1 MTDVY
6 RTLVSKNKKLGLG
19 GINNPSETLDVSGN
33 INVKGNIIP
42 DSNLTYSL
50 GSAGNAWK
58 DIYVGNNTIFFE
70 QPNQTGDR
78 ISIGIE
84 TSEDDTDNT
93 ITNYS
98 FQLRIKGKD
107 DDDIDP
113 TSVGKKIELGKGRI
127 KLNNE
132 GQRITETEFV
142 EAGKFVE
149 LSDVNINNLS
159 GLDDNFLFI
168 SNGKID
174 KLTSP
179 ELLAKLPIAISNI
192 TGLLTALNLK
202 APLLNPNLT
211 GVPTAPTAS
220 STTNTTQIATT
231 AFVKTAISDLIDSS
245 PSTLDTLNELAAAL
259 GDDANFSTTITNQ
272 LASKLSIAD
281 ASSNYATITSVP
293 TKVSDLTND
302 SGFVTQTELALK
314 QDLISST
321 SRLNANLIH
330 DGTVSNTEFGY
341 LDGVTSGIQT
351 QLDAKQATL
360 VAGSNITITGNTI
373 SATSSGGSS
382 SGTVDLNTSSINDLS
397 DVSFNTTTTSNG
409 QALIWNSSNSLWE
422 PGTVSSSSSSA
433 PFNSSG
439 KMNGHIIPTTNST
452 YDLGS
457 AEYKIRH
464 LFLSNNSL
472 WVGENHKIEVS
483 DGKMR
488 FRKLQKTSIPSG
500 IINNIPGASLEDA
513 KTILGKDPSSTIDD
527 FTLYDWEAYSAAKG
541 TPLPIDQIFKSDDIN
556 DDGGILESITDSSL
570 TIAKTSGLQAAL
582 DSKASSSNTVLTGV
596 PTAPTASSTTNTT
609 QIATTAFVKTAISD
623 LVDSSPS
630 TLDTLNELAAALGDD
645 ANFSTTITNQLASK
659 QDIITT
665 TSDITIKNITMTG
678 HLQGT
683 DASFN
688 NLYTDELIISQ
699 NSLYMDNGDGTK
711 TKILHNES
719 DTLKLETDPNQN
731 LTINTTG
738 SGVLKLESL
747 GTGNL
752 MLGSNNNVQLYANG
766 NVELQSTNN
775 GTINIKSKLNITNG
789 IEIESTGANVD
800 INDNLRVDGDILC
813 SNVTG
818 GIANFTSL
826 NVGGNAITSSGFS
839 GSYNDL
845 TNKPTIPT
853 NNNQLT
859 NGAGFVT
866 QSEVTTSITNSISN
880 LVDSAPETLNTLNE
894 LAAALNDDANFST
907 TITNQIA
914 AKQDAISS
922 TTDLL
927 IKDISGTT
935 ANFTT
940 VNINGSSVSD
950 LINNSTISNISD
962 ITNVDSSV
970 PNNGDILQYNSTTSK
985 WEPVANTSSSEGISA
1000 TVNNSSQTFF
1010 DILTQQPAKFKK
1022 NGDPVITAADI
1033 VLNWSYDDILANQ
1046 TSTILAKLNFKEFA
1060 KNQNLPFIN
1069 QIRIDISGNVDSP
1082 LTNSNEWIQ
1091 YYIFNLTSDT
1101 DDYNTEAYKRKTLTK
1116 TPPSNANSSNILNIL
1131 SKTDPFD
1138 IRIYGIN
1145 HAEDYPT
1152 VENRALIFEGVQFQ
1166 EPEVP
1171 PAPDF
1176 VSENSISSDNQ
1187 LVYNYNVSATEIGR
1201 PASQATIIS
1210 AISKYSENETLSSSI
1225 YALNTTENTD
1235 TESVS
1240 NRAKDI
1246 SFPITLNSLRAGT
1259 KYNYKVQVKNNIK
1272 DGYSA
1277 FSSQKISE
1285 FLRLPEDNGYSNTSV
1300 NLGINNTVSVSS
1312 PNLDGTNGSS
1322 VVYINSA
1329 SSLYNLNPSSTSNQ
1343 TIQITK
1349 PYGST
1354 QQSEIVGY
1362 GKWVDNIQDLVK
1374 VECYVDGQLKQH
1386 VSFHGFNTTNSNAG
1400 TATRVSSNGNTYNF
1414 FDSPSQ
1420 QDIWTTTSRRGF
1432 RIRGTFSLNSVSYS
1446 NVLTHIGAAQST
1458 PHTIQYKY
1466 IRHSNVGGSNNLPSA
1481 RNVYVDTISN
1491 DPTSTNSTTTATVQ
1505 SVIYTMGIP
1514 SVKTVNIDFERT
1526 YNNINS
1532 QYQYIKGDRRIAR
1545 VSNITKINKPT
1556 DKYIYLAR
1564 TTSSISGINNKAIN
1578 TTGSYT
1584 YTSSEFATATSSY
1597 YHAAYYNDSLGI
1609 QNENGTTLTSSEQL
1623 YSLRGS
1629 FNADKNFTVDH
1640 HFDRDSYNSYGG
1652 SSINRKLSATDFYEI
1667 SDSTNNIV
1675 KLGSDVGGIEVT
1687 QYTISNSDSEHQKI
1701 PKNWTL
1707 LYYKGAFRTNAS
1719 ITYPNV
1725 NNYEWNSVVTTGSQY
1740 SAGTTSYALDGT
1752 VAASNSGYKWIVFKL
1767 SMSNKSN
1774 TNIAGTITYYYD
1786 VYSYL
1791 IGKGFSSGTV
1801 NKIRDPDNTDVV
1813 AFVQQTVSSAA
1824 RIGNLGRNVKTTDL
1838 WYGKAS
1844 NISYDSM
1851 ANGGSKAAYGCRYP
1865 ASDPSASSTSWGPML
1880 DINNGNDTIYLFLG
1894 LKNSVSLN

>member
-6 RTLVSKNKKLGLG
+6 RTLVSKNKKVALG
-19 GINNPSETLDVSGN
+19 GIVEATETLDVSGN
-33 INVKGNIIP
+33 IKVKGNIIP
-42 DSNLTYSL
+42 DGNLTYSL

-84 TSEDDTDNT
+84 TTEDDTDNT

-132 GQRITETEFV
+132 GQRITETDFV

-149 LSDVNINNLS
+149 LSDVNINNLT
-159 GLDDNFLFI
+159 GLDDNFIFI

-174 KLTSP
+174 KLTSS

-192 TGLLTALNLK
+192 TGLLTVLNSK
-202 APLLNPNLT
+202 APLLNPTLT
-211 GVPTAPTAS
+211 GIPTAPTAI

-259 GDDANFSTTITNQ
+259 NDDANFSTTITNQ
-272 LASKLSIAD
+272 LADKAPINNPIFTGTLSVD
-281 ASSNYATITSVP
+281 TINEKTS
-293 TKVSDLTND
+293 
-302 SGFVTQTELALK
+302 
-314 QDLISST
+314 
-321 SRLNANLIH
+321 LNGVVI
-330 DGTVSNTEFGY
+330 E
-341 LDGVTSGIQT
+341 GVT
-351 QLDAKQATL
+351 LKNNTL
-360 VAGSNITITGNTI
+360 NAGSNSTI
-373 SATSSGGSS
+373 SATNFNVGSKNVISGSAQVSCTDLEIKNAGNTGVLAYGQTGDMTLT
-382 SGTVDLNTSSINDLS
+382 GTISVDTINEKTSLNGVVIEGVTLKN
-397 DVSFNTTTTSNG
+397 NTLNAG
-409 QALIWNSSNSLWE
+409 
-422 PGTVSSSSSSA
+422 
-433 PFNSSG
+433 
-439 KMNGHIIPTTNST
+439 TNST
-452 YDLGS
+452 ISATNFNVGTKNVISGS
-457 AEYKIRH
+457 AQ
-464 LFLSNNSL
+464 
-472 WVGENHKIEVS
+472 VS
-483 DGKMR
+483 CTDLEIKNAGNTGVLAYGQTGDMTLTGTLDAR
-488 FRKLQKTSIPSG
+488 GIDISG
-500 IINNIPGASLEDA
+500 INI
-513 KTILGKDPSSTIDD
+513 I
-527 FTLYDWEAYSAAKG
+527 
-541 TPLPIDQIFKSDDIN
+541 
-556 DDGGILESITDSSL
+556 
-570 TIAKTSGLQAAL
+570 
-582 DSKASSSNTVLTGV
+582 SSSREISCTDIEITGNSIV
-596 PTAPTASSTTNTT
+596 PTQVSTDNSTK
-609 QIATTAFVKTAISD
+609 IATTAFVKTAISN
-623 LVDSSPS
+623 LLDSAPE
-630 TLDTLNELAAALGDD
+630 TLNTLNELAAALGDD
-645 ANFSTTITNQLASK
+645 ANFSTTITNQLAAK

-665 TSDITIKNITMTG
+665 NSDLSVKNITMTG

-719 DTLKLETDPNQN
+719 ETLKLETDPDQN
-731 LTINTTG
+731 LSINTSG
-738 SGVLKLESL
+738 SGVLKLEST

-752 MLGSNNNVQLYANG
+752 MLGSDNNVQIYADG
-766 NVELQSTNN
+766 NVELQSTSG

-789 IEIESTGANVD
+789 IQVESTGANVD
-800 INDNLRVDGDILC
+800 INDNLRVNGDILS
-813 SNVTG
+813 SNITS

-866 QSEVTTSITNSISN
+866 QSDVDSSITNSISN
-880 LVDSAPETLNTLNE
+880 LIDSAPTTLNTLNE
-894 LAAALNDDANFST
+894 LAAALNDDANFSS

-922 TTDLL
+922 TTDLN

-940 VNINGSSVSD
+940 ININGSSVTD
-950 LINNSTISNISD
+950 LINNSTINNISD
-962 ITNVDSSV
+962 ITNVDSTA
-970 PNNGDILQYNSTTSK
+970 PNNGDILQYNTTTSK
-985 WEPVANTSSSEGISA
+985 WEPTTNTSSSEGISA
-1000 TVNNSSQTFF
+1000 TVNNSNQTFF

-1060 KNQNLPFIN
+1060 KNKNLPFIN

-1082 LTNSNEWIQ
+1082 LSNSNEWIQ
-1091 YYIFNLTSDT
+1091 YYVFNLTSDT
-1101 DDYNTEAYKRKTLTK
+1101 DDYNTESYKRKTLTK
-1116 TPPSNANSSNILNIL
+1116 TPPSNANNSNILNIL

-1152 VENRALIFEGVQFQ
+1152 VENRSLLFEGVQFQ

-1210 AISKYSENETLSSSI
+1210 AISKYIENDTLSSSI
-1225 YALNTTENTD
+1225 HALNTTENTD
-1235 TESVS
+1235 TEAVS
-1240 NRAKDI
+1240 NKAKDI

-1272 DGYSA
+1272 DGYSV
-1277 FSSQKISE
+1277 FSTQQVSE
-1285 FLRLPEDNGYSNTSV
+1285 FLRLPGDNGYSNTTV
-1300 NLGINNTVSVSS
+1300 NLGINNNVSVSS
-1312 PNLDGTNGSS
+1312 PSLDGSNGSS

-1329 SSLYNLNPSSTSNQ
+1329 SSTYNFNPSSTSNQ

-1354 QQSEIVGY
+1354 QQSEIAGY
-1362 GKWVDNIQDLVK
+1362 GKWVDDIQDLVK

-1386 VSFHGFNTTNSNAG
+1386 VAFHGFNTTNNNAG
-1400 TATRVSSNGNTYNF
+1400 TATRVNSNSNTYNF
-1414 FDSPSQ
+1414 FDIPSQ

-1432 RIRGTFSLNSVSYS
+1432 RIKGTFSLNSVSYS

-1466 IRHSNVGGSNNLPSA
+1466 IRHSDVGGSDNIPSA
-1481 RNVYVDTISN
+1481 KNVYIDTLSS
-1491 DPTSTNSTTTATVQ
+1491 DPTSTNSTTTSTVK
-1505 SVIYTMGIP
+1505 SVIWTMGIP
-1514 SVKTVNIDFERT
+1514 SVKTVDIDFERT

-1532 QYQYIKGDRRIAR
+1532 EYGYIKGGKHIA
-1545 VSNITKINKPT
+1545 SITDIDKVNKT
-1556 DKYIYLAR
+1556 ANKYIYLAL
-1564 TTSSISGINNKAIN
+1564 TSDVISGIYNKAIN

-1584 YTSSEFATATSSY
+1584 YTAAEFATATSNY
-1597 YHAAYYNDSLGI
+1597 YHNAYYDESVGV
-1609 QNENGTTLTSSEQL
+1609 QNESGTTIETNEYV
-1623 YSLRGS
+1623 YSLRVS
-1629 FNADKNFTVDH
+1629 YVTQNKTFTVDH

-1667 SDSTNNIV
+1667 SDSTNIA
-1675 KLGSDVGGIEVT
+1675 KLGSDVGGIQVS
-1687 QYTISNSDSEHQKI
+1687 QYTTSNSDSGHQKI
-1701 PKNWTL
+1701 PQDWTL
-1707 LYYKGAFRTNAS
+1707 LYYNGAFRTNAN

-1740 SAGTTSYALDGT
+1740 SAGTSSYALDGT
-1752 VAASNSGYKWIVFKL
+1752 STGVNNNGYKWIVFKL

-1774 TNIAGTITYYYD
+1774 TNIAGTITYYYN

-1801 NKIRDPDNTDVV
+1801 DKIRDPTNTDVV
-1813 AFVQQTVSSAA
+1813 AFVQQTVSSAM

-1844 NISYDSM
+1844 NVSYDSM

>member
-6 RTLVSKNKKLGLG
+6 RTLVSKNKKLALG
-19 GINNPSETLDVSGN
+19 GIVEATETLDVSGN
-33 INVKGNIIP
+33 IKVKGNIIP
-42 DSNLTYSL
+42 DGNLTYSL

-84 TSEDDTDNT
+84 TTEDDVDNT

-107 DDDIDP
+107 DDEIDP

-132 GQRITETEFV
+132 GQRITETDFV

-149 LSDVNINNLS
+149 LSDVNISDLS
-159 GLDDNFLFI
+159 GLDDNFIFI
-168 SNGKID
+168 TNGKID
-174 KLTSP
+174 KLTST

-192 TGLLTALNLK
+192 TGLLTELNSK
-202 APLLNPNLT
+202 APISNPNLT
-211 GVPTAPTAS
+211 GVPTAPTAI

-231 AFVKTAISDLIDSS
+231 AFVKTAISNLLDSA
-245 PSTLDTLNELAAAL
+245 PATLDTLNELAAAL

-272 LASKLSIAD
+272 LADKAPI
-281 ASSNYATITSVP
+281 NNPTFTGTISVDTINEKTS
-293 TKVSDLTND
+293 
-302 SGFVTQTELALK
+302 
-314 QDLISST
+314 
-321 SRLNANLIH
+321 LNGVVI
-330 DGTVSNTEFGY
+330 E
-341 LDGVTSGIQT
+341 GVT
-351 QLDAKQATL
+351 LKNNTL
-360 VAGSNITITGNTI
+360 NAGSNSTVTATNFNVGSKNVISGSAQISCTDLEIKNAGNTGVLAYGQTGNMTLTGTLDARGIDISGVNVISSSREITCTDIEITGN
-373 SATSSGGSS
+373 
-382 SGTVDLNTSSINDLS
+382 SIVPTQLS
-397 DVSFNTTTTSNG
+397 TD
-409 QALIWNSSNSLWE
+409 
-422 PGTVSSSSSSA
+422 
-433 PFNSSG
+433 
-439 KMNGHIIPTTNST
+439 NST
-452 YDLGS
+452 
-457 AEYKIRH
+457 K
-464 LFLSNNSL
+464 
-472 WVGENHKIEVS
+472 
-483 DGKMR
+483 
-488 FRKLQKTSIPSG
+488 
-500 IINNIPGASLEDA
+500 
-513 KTILGKDPSSTIDD
+513 
-527 FTLYDWEAYSAAKG
+527 
-541 TPLPIDQIFKSDDIN
+541 
-556 DDGGILESITDSSL
+556 
-570 TIAKTSGLQAAL
+570 
-582 DSKASSSNTVLTGV
+582 
-596 PTAPTASSTTNTT
+596 
-609 QIATTAFVKTAISD
+609 IATTAFVKTAISD
-623 LVDSSPS
+623 LLDSAPE
-630 TLDTLNELAAALGDD
+630 TLNTLNELAAALGDD
-645 ANFSTTITNQLASK
+645 ANFSTTITNQLAAK
-659 QDIITT
+659 QDVITT
-665 TSDITIKNITMTG
+665 TSDLSVKNITMTG
-678 HLQGT
+678 HLQGA

-731 LTINTTG
+731 LTINTSG

-752 MLGSNNNVQLYANG
+752 MLGSNNNVQIYADG

-775 GTINIKSKLNITNG
+775 GTINIKSKLNITSG
-789 IEIESTGANVD
+789 IQIESTGANVD
-800 INDNLRVDGDILC
+800 INDNLHVNGDILS
-813 SNVTG
+813 SNITS

-866 QSEVTTSITNSISN
+866 QSDVDSSITNSISN
-880 LVDSAPETLNTLNE
+880 LIDSAPTTLNTLNE

-922 TTDLL
+922 TTDLN

-940 VNINGSSVSD
+940 ININGSSVTD

-962 ITNVDSSV
+962 ITNVDSTA

-985 WEPVANTSSSEGISA
+985 WEPATNTSSSQGISA
-1000 TVNNSSQTFF
+1000 TVNNSNQTFF

-1022 NGDPVITAADI
+1022 NGEPVITAADI

-1101 DDYNTEAYKRKTLTK
+1101 DDYNTESYKRKTLTK
-1116 TPPSNANSSNILNIL
+1116 TPPSNANNSNILNIL
-1131 SKTDPFD
+1131 SKTNPFD

-1152 VENRALIFEGVQFQ
+1152 VENRALLFEGIQFQ

-1210 AISKYSENETLSSSI
+1210 AISKYSENDTLSSSI
-1225 YALNTTENTD
+1225 HALDTTENTD
-1235 TESVS
+1235 TETVS
-1240 NRAKDI
+1240 NKAKDI

-1272 DGYSA
+1272 DGYSV
-1277 FSSQKISE
+1277 FSTQQLSE
-1285 FLRLPEDNGYSNTSV
+1285 FLRLPGDNGYSNTSV
-1300 NLGINNTVSVSS
+1300 NLGISNTVSVSS
-1312 PNLDGTNGSS
+1312 PDLDNTS
-1322 VVYINSA
+1322 VIYINSA
-1329 SSLYNLNPSSTSNQ
+1329 SSTYNFNPSSTSNQ

-1354 QQSEIVGY
+1354 QQSEIAGY
-1362 GKWVDNIQDLVK
+1362 GKWVDDVQDLVK

-1386 VSFHGFNTTNSNAG
+1386 VAFHGFNTTNNNAG
-1400 TATRVSSNGNTYNF
+1400 SATRVNSNSNTYNF
-1414 FDSPSQ
+1414 FNSPSQ
-1420 QDIWTTTSRRGF
+1420 EDIWTTQALRGF
-1432 RIRGTFSLNSVSYS
+1432 RIKGTFSLNSVSYS
-1446 NVLTHIGAAQST
+1446 DVLTHIGAAQST

-1466 IRHSNVGGSNNLPSA
+1466 IRHNDVGGSDNIPSA
-1481 RNVYVDTISN
+1481 KNVYIDTLSS

-1514 SVKTVNIDFERT
+1514 SVKTVDIDFERT

-1532 QYQYIKGDRRIAR
+1532 QYQYIKGNRIIAR
-1545 VSNITKINKPT
+1545 VSDITKINKPT

-1597 YHAAYYNDSLGI
+1597 YHAAYYDESVGV
-1609 QNENGTTLTSSEQL
+1609 QNESGTTLTSYEQL
-1623 YSLRGS
+1623 YSLRGYS
-1629 FNADKNFTVDH
+1629 DANKTFTVDH

-1667 SDSTNNIV
+1667 SDSTNIA
-1675 KLGSDVGGIEVT
+1675 KLGSDVGGVQLT
-1687 QYTISNSDSEHQKI
+1687 QYTTSNSDSGHQKI
-1701 PKNWTL
+1701 PQDWTL
-1707 LYYKGAFRTNAS
+1707 LYYNGAFRTNAS
-1719 ITYPNV
+1719 IAYPNV

-1791 IGKGFSSGTV
+1791 IGKGFSSGTLD
-1801 NKIRDPDNTDVV
+1801 KIRDPDNTDVV

-1844 NISYDSM
+1844 NVSYDSM
-1851 ANGGSKAAYGCRYP
+1851 ANGISKAAYGCRYP
-1865 ASDPSASSTSWGPML
+1865 ASDATATSTSWGPML

>member
-6 RTLVSKNKKLGLG
+6 RTLVSKNKKLALG
-19 GINNPSETLDVSGN
+19 GIVEATETLDVSGN
-33 INVKGNIIP
+33 IKVKGNIIP
-42 DSNLTYSL
+42 DGNLTYSL

-84 TSEDDTDNT
+84 TTEDNVDNT

-132 GQRITETEFV
+132 GKRITETDFV

-149 LSDVNINNLS
+149 LSDVNINDLS
-159 GLDDNFLFI
+159 DLNDNFLFI

-272 LASKLSIAD
+272 LADKAPINNPIFTGTLSVD
-281 ASSNYATITSVP
+281 TINEKTSLNGV
-293 TKVSDLTND
+293 VIE
-302 SGFVTQTELALK
+302 GVTLK
-314 QDLISST
+314 NNT
-321 SRLNANLIH
+321 LNAGSNSTVTASNFNVGSKNVISGSAQVSCTDLEIKNAGNTGVLAYGQTG
-330 DGTVSNTEFGY
+330 DMTLTGT
-341 LDGVTSGIQT
+341 
-351 QLDAKQATL
+351 LDAK
-360 VAGSNITITGNTI
+360 NIDISGVNVISSSREITCTDIEITGN
-373 SATSSGGSS
+373 
-382 SGTVDLNTSSINDLS
+382 SIVPTQLS
-397 DVSFNTTTTSNG
+397 TD
-409 QALIWNSSNSLWE
+409 
-422 PGTVSSSSSSA
+422 
-433 PFNSSG
+433 
-439 KMNGHIIPTTNST
+439 NST
-452 YDLGS
+452 
-457 AEYKIRH
+457 K
-464 LFLSNNSL
+464 
-472 WVGENHKIEVS
+472 
-483 DGKMR
+483 
-488 FRKLQKTSIPSG
+488 
-500 IINNIPGASLEDA
+500 
-513 KTILGKDPSSTIDD
+513 
-527 FTLYDWEAYSAAKG
+527 
-541 TPLPIDQIFKSDDIN
+541 
-556 DDGGILESITDSSL
+556 
-570 TIAKTSGLQAAL
+570 
-582 DSKASSSNTVLTGV
+582 
-596 PTAPTASSTTNTT
+596 
-609 QIATTAFVKTAISD
+609 IATTAFVKTAISD
-623 LVDSSPS
+623 LIDSSPS

-645 ANFSTTITNQLASK
+645 ANFSTTITNQLAAK

-665 TSDITIKNITMTG
+665 TTDLSVKNITMSG
-678 HLQGT
+678 HLQGA

-719 DTLKLETDPNQN
+719 DTLKLETDPDQN
-731 LTINTTG
+731 LSINTSG
-738 SGVLKLESL
+738 SGVLKLEST

-752 MLGSNNNVQLYANG
+752 MLGSDNNVQIYADG
-766 NVELQSTNN
+766 NVELQSTSG

-789 IEIESTGANVD
+789 IQVESTGANVD

-853 NNNQLT
+853 NNNQLI

-866 QSEVTTSITNSISN
+866 QSDIDSSITTSISN
-880 LVDSAPETLNTLNE
+880 LIDSAPTTLDTLNE

-922 TTDLL
+922 TTDLN

-940 VNINGSSVSD
+940 VNINGSSVTD

-962 ITNVDSSV
+962 ITNVDSTA

-985 WEPVANTSSSEGISA
+985 WEPSTNTSTSEGISA
-1000 TVNNSSQTFF
+1000 TVNNSNQTFF

-1060 KNQNLPFIN
+1060 KNKNIPFIN
-1069 QIRIDISGNVDSP
+1069 QIRIDISGNVDSS
-1082 LTNSNEWIQ
+1082 LSNSNEWIQ
-1091 YYIFNLTSDT
+1091 YYVFNLTSDT
-1101 DDYNTEAYKRKTLTK
+1101 DDYNTESYKRKTLTK
-1116 TPPSNANSSNILNIL
+1116 TPPSNANNSNILNIL

-1152 VENRALIFEGVQFQ
+1152 VENRALLFEGLQFQ

-1187 LVYNYNVSATEIGR
+1187 LAYNYNVSATEIGR

-1225 YALNTTENTD
+1225 HALDTTENTD
-1235 TESVS
+1235 TEAVS
-1240 NRAKDI
+1240 NKAKDI

-1272 DGYSA
+1272 DGYSV
-1277 FSSQKISE
+1277 FSTQQLSE
-1285 FLRLPEDNGYSNTSV
+1285 FLRLPGDNGYSNTSV
-1300 NLGINNTVSVSS
+1300 NLGISNTVSVSS
-1312 PNLDGTNGSS
+1312 PGLDNTS
-1322 VVYINSA
+1322 VAYINSA
-1329 SSLYNLNPSSTSNQ
+1329 SSTYNFNPSSTSNQ

-1374 VECYVDGQLKQH
+1374 VECYVDGLLKQH
-1386 VSFHGFNTTNSNAG
+1386 VAFHGFNTTNNNAG
-1400 TATRVSSNGNTYNF
+1400 TATRVNSNSNTYNF

-1432 RIRGTFSLNSVSYS
+1432 RIRGTFSLNSVSNS
-1446 NVLTHIGAAQST
+1446 DVIAHIGAAQST

-1466 IRHSNVGGSNNLPSA
+1466 IRHNDIGGSNNIPSA
-1481 RNVYVDTISN
+1481 KNVYIDTLSS
-1491 DPTSTNSTTTATVQ
+1491 DPTSTNSTTTSTVQ

-1514 SVKTVNIDFERT
+1514 SVKTLDIDFERT

-1532 QYQYIKGDRRIAR
+1532 QYQYIKGDRKIAR
-1545 VSNITKINKPT
+1545 VSDITKINKPT

-1584 YTSSEFATATSSY
+1584 YTSGEFATATSSY
-1597 YHAAYYNDSLGI
+1597 YHGAYYDESVGV
-1609 QNENGTTLTSSEQL
+1609 QNESGTTLTSYEQL

-1629 FNADKNFTVDH
+1629 FNANKTFTVDH

-1667 SDSTNNIV
+1667 SDSTNIA
-1675 KLGSDVGGIEVT
+1675 KLGSDVGGIQLT
-1687 QYTISNSDSEHQKI
+1687 QYTTSNSDSGHQKI
-1701 PKNWTL
+1701 PQDWTL
-1707 LYYKGAFRTNAS
+1707 LYYKGNFRTNAN

-1725 NNYEWNSVVTTGSQY
+1725 NNYEWNSIVTTGSQY

-1752 VAASNSGYKWIVFKL
+1752 STGVNNTGYKWIVFKL

-1844 NISYDSM
+1844 NVSYDSM